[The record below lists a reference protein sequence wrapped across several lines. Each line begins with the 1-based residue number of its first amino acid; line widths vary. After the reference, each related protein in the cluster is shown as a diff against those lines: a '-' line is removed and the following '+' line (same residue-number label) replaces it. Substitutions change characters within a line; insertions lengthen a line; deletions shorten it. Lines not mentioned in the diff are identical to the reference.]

1 LIVAA
6 ALTLALT
13 LLHMTNVTLAILA
26 GGAGSRMG
34 APKAELRV
42 GEEPI
47 LAYLLRRFAWDGPTM
62 LVTAPGRERPTGHEL
77 LAREVVD
84 PVPGQGPLRGVLTA
98 LENAAT
104 DVVII
109 ATVDMPGVGGEQLRW
124 LVGEL
129 SRRADALGVMTRRGE
144 AVEPFPCAMRRD
156 GRDALAREIAAD
168 RRSVRRL
175 CERSEFVAVDAP
187 REWGERVW
195 ANLNRPEDLE
205 GFARML

>member
-1 LIVAA
+1 
-6 ALTLALT
+6 
-13 LLHMTNVTLAILA
+13 MTNVTLAILA

-104 DVVII
+104 DVVVI

-129 SRRADALGVMTRRGE
+129 SGRADSLGVTMRRQE
-144 AVEPFPCAMRRD
+144 AVEPFPCAMRRAA
-156 GRDALAREIAAD
+156 RAAVAREIAGK
-168 RRSVRRL
+168 RLSVRRL
-175 CERSEFVAVDAP
+175 CEQSEFVTVDAP
-187 REWGERVW
+187 RDWDERIW
-195 ANLNRPEDLE
+195 ANLNRPEDLD
-205 GFARML
+205 GFARMV